1 MDWFDLLVVQ
11 GTLKSLL
18 QHHNW
23 KASILW
29 GSAFFVTQ
37 LSHPLS
43 SCFPTKMLCV
53 RAHYLVPVNWLSH
66 LEIIKPGPPAVC
78 FWGSNKIR
86 DVLCLSWRLCVCGEQ
101 KYNHNLL
108 SRGLWPG
115 DFQWQEV
122 HPSPAFTTCHSQPH
136 WTTSLR
142 PEVLLCFSPA
152 ASLWTAAVPGRAW
165 HLLPLCEV
173 QGCQVLSW
181 APLHGLGWTSARPH
195 VSWVQVASS
204 GLRRGIWVASL
215 SIQQGSGRRPPGDKR
230 VVGKGWV
237 SIIQDWW
244 CFEILKAGHG
254 SKRDQSPVGAT
265 PRLSL
270 CEKGWSPGTCTVMF
284 VPDTPVTYR
293 RILRGLWAPG
303 YQQERWEGWRGLP
316 RSPGHRPR
324 QSHSGHWRAAASLQT
339 QLAHSPL

>member
-1 MDWFDLLVVQ
+1 MAGSTSQSSIHHLPLSATLNHLSETGGPSVLLSSSF
-11 GTLKSLL
+11 SLDSSCP
-18 QHHNW
+18 W
-23 KASILW
+23 EGMASAPPVW
-29 GSAFFVTQ
+29 GS
-37 LSHPLS
+37 
-43 SCFPTKMLCV
+43 
-53 RAHYLVPVNWLSH
+53 
-66 LEIIKPGPPAVC
+66 
-78 FWGSNKIR
+78 
-86 DVLCLSWRLCVCGEQ
+86 
-101 KYNHNLL
+101 
-108 SRGLWPG
+108 GL
-115 DFQWQEV
+115 
-122 HPSPAFTTCHSQPH
+122 
-136 WTTSLR
+136 
-142 PEVLLCFSPA
+142 
-152 ASLWTAAVPGRAW
+152 
-165 HLLPLCEV
+165 
-173 QGCQVLSW
+173 QVLSW
-181 APLHGLGWTSARPH
+181 APLHGLGWTSAGPH

-237 SIIQDWW
+237 SIIQEWW